1 MMFSLFA
8 KIIKKLATYPKII
21 LTVFLAIGI
30 LSIYPIMHLRWD
42 LQLQDTITSAR
53 EPSNVQKIEDEFG
66 GLGSLIVILQSEDSS
81 ANYRIAKD
89 LAQKMQQ
96 SPAVHFADFETDI
109 EFYKKN
115 KFLYASENDIDIMVH
130 RIEKLKHDYIMKNN
144 PLFIDLKSAIDS
156 ITQTTSE
163 QREQLL
169 SDLEKKYF
177 DKLAV
182 SHSNKTGTIRIVEIY
197 PTHSISDLQANRNL
211 FYEVSTQLKLEETP
225 SDFQVHFAGKVYE
238 SIQTGKRLLP
248 EAKMVGCVTAG
259 LIILL
264 SITFKPKANPPSLY
278 QHPDIVFP

>member
-21 LTVFLAIGI
+21 LTVFVTIGI

-66 GLGSLIVILQSEDSS
+66 GLGSLIVILQSKDSS
-81 ANYRIAKD
+81 ANYRVAKD
-89 LAQKMQQ
+89 LAQKMQT

-115 KFLYASENDIDIMVH
+115 KFLYASESDIDIMVH
-130 RIEKLKHDYIMKNN
+130 RIEELKHDYIMKNN

-177 DKLAV
+177 DKLAI
-182 SHSNKTGTIRIVEIY
+182 SHSNKDGTIRIVEIY

-211 FYEVSTQLKLEETP
+211 FYEVTTQLKIENTP
-225 SDFQVHFAGKVYE
+225 SDFQVHYAGKVYE
-238 SIQTGKRLLP
+238 SKSKIGRASCR
-248 EAKMVGCVTAG
+248 ERV
-259 LIILL
+259 
-264 SITFKPKANPPSLY
+264 
-278 QHPDIVFP
+278 